1 MEKQEIENVLM
12 KTDRLDD
19 DSVVVNFDVEDELG
33 EVIKQSGYVHIRQED
48 DQFVVTIFNA
58 EGDVMCEINTTYE
71 VKEC

>member
-1 MEKQEIENVLM
+1 MEKQEVENVLM

-19 DSVVVNFDVEDELG
+19 DSVVVNFDVENEEG
-33 EVIKQSGYVHIRQED
+33 EVVKQSGYVHIRQED

>member
-71 VKEC
+71 LKEC

>member
-19 DSVVVNFDVEDELG
+19 DSVVVNFDVEDDGG
-33 EVIKQSGYVHIRQED
+33 EVVKQSGYVHIRQED

-71 VKEC
+71 LKEC

>member
-1 MEKQEIENVLM
+1 MEKQEVENVLM

-19 DSVVVNFDVEDELG
+19 DSVVVNFDVEDEEG
-33 EVIKQSGYVHIRQED
+33 EVVGQSGYVHIRQED